1 MIELFNK
8 FQNSKL
14 WSKLKPTEPRWVII
28 VLVIAVVLIAYKN
41 LSVTPQEK
49 TAKFVCPENYPDQ
62 ATADKN
68 NEAFIENYFKSNPD
82 DSLTDF
88 ISYRYHTLDGARQ
101 RARRLGCEGACYAWE
116 STAGGLDATPKVIM
130 LKGTEAKV
138 PVFTGTQQIQIGAVH
153 NQNMRVQTGSR
164 FGRNAAGS
172 FSRHGGKFAVDKGE
186 LSRY

>member
-1 MIELFNK
+1 MTKGLTKMIELFNK

-88 ISYRYHTLDGARQ
+88 ISYRYHTLAENNCTVTLEYTGNSKEVYQ
-101 RARRLGCEGACYAWE
+101 Q
-116 STAGGLDATPKVIM
+116 SVINY
-130 LKGTEAKV
+130 LNE
-138 PVFTGTQQIQIGAVH
+138 P
-153 NQNMRVQTGSR
+153 
-164 FGRNAAGS
+164 
-172 FSRHGGKFAVDKGE
+172 
-186 LSRY
+186 